1 MKQLILNEI
10 ALNSIHQFSMT
21 RNIGMI
27 SAFRKAYEL
36 EENLERTKL
45 LQEKLEVNNLATYI
59 KLKGFY
65 IGWYV
70 TTGEKAPPY
79 EISFL
84 LTGLDRD
91 DGGSLKDLLKK
102 LGREFNQDSILYKP
116 FDKEEAVLIRTNDK
130 DEHEKLTWPG
140 INCIASAGKF
150 HPLRMGEFH
159 TLMQGNPP
167 QELMQKDSEM
177 TPKKTLPSNP
187 KTFTFESYERKT
199 SFFEAWGDFLQKK
212 LGNSTLPKDI

>member
-1 MKQLILNEI
+1 MKKFILDEI
-10 ALNSIHQFSMT
+10 SLNWIHQFSKT

-36 EENLERTKL
+36 EKNLERTKQ
-45 LQEKLEVNNLATYI
+45 LQEKIEVNGLAFI

-65 IGWYV
+65 IGWHG
-70 TTGEKAPPY
+70 TTEEKAPPY

-91 DGGSLKDLLKK
+91 DGGKLKGLLKK
-102 LGREFNQDSILYKP
+102 MGREFNQDCILYKP
-116 FDKEEAVLIRTNDK
+116 FDKEDAVFIGTNDK
-130 DEHEKLTWPG
+130 DENEKPKWPG
-140 INCIASAGKF
+140 INSLASAGKF

-159 TLMQGNPP
+159 TLMQGNPQ

-187 KTFTFESYERKT
+187 NAFKFESYERKM

-212 LGNSTLPKDI
+212 LGNSTLSKEI

>member
-1 MKQLILNEI
+1 
-10 ALNSIHQFSMT
+10 MT

-45 LQEKLEVNNLATYI
+45 LQEKLEVSNLATYI

-70 TTGEKAPPY
+70 TMGEKAPLY

-91 DGGSLKDLLKK
+91 DGGYLKGLLKK
-102 LGREFNQDSILYKP
+102 LGRKFNQDSILYKS
-116 FDKEEAVLIRTNDK
+116 FDKEEAVLIGTNDQ
-130 DEHEKLTWPG
+130 DENEKPTCPGMNSLT
-140 INCIASAGKF
+140 SAGKF

-177 TPKKTLPSNP
+177 TPKKTLPSNL
-187 KTFTFESYERKT
+187 KTFNFESYERKT

>member
-1 MKQLILNEI
+1 MKQFILNEI
-10 ALNSIHQFSMT
+10 SLNSIHQFSMT

-45 LQEKLEVNNLATYI
+45 LQEKLEVYNLATYI

-65 IGWYV
+65 IGWHV
-70 TTGEKAPPY
+70 PTGEKAPPY

-84 LTGLDRD
+84 LTGLDKD
-91 DGGSLKDLLKK
+91 DGDCLKGLLKK
-102 LGREFNQDSILYKP
+102 LGREFNQDSILFKP
-116 FDKEEAVLIRTNDK
+116 FDKEEAVLIGTNDK
-130 DEHEKLTWPG
+130 DENEKPTWLG
-140 INCIASAGKF
+140 MNSLASVGKF

-187 KTFTFESYERKT
+187 KTFTFESYGRET
-199 SFFEAWGDFLQKK
+199 SFFEA
-212 LGNSTLPKDI
+212 

>member
-1 MKQLILNEI
+1 
-10 ALNSIHQFSMT
+10 MT

-27 SAFRKAYEL
+27 SAFRKTYEL

-45 LQEKLEVNNLATYI
+45 LQEKLEVYNLATYI

-70 TTGEKAPPY
+70 PTLEKALPY

-84 LTGLDRD
+84 LTGLDKD
-91 DGGSLKDLLKK
+91 DGGCLKGLLKK
-102 LGREFNQDSILYKP
+102 LGREFNQDSILFKP
-116 FDKEEAVLIRTNDK
+116 FDKEEVVLIGTNDK
-130 DEHEKLTWPG
+130 DENEKLTWPSM
-140 INCIASAGKF
+140 NSLASAGKF

-177 TPKKTLPSNP
+177 TPKKTLPSNL

-199 SFFEAWGDFLQKK
+199 SFFEAWGDFHQKK
-212 LGNSTLPKDI
+212 LGNSTLP

>member
-1 MKQLILNEI
+1 
-10 ALNSIHQFSMT
+10 MT

-45 LQEKLEVNNLATYI
+45 LQEKLEVNKLVTYI

-65 IGWYV
+65 IRWYV
-70 TTGEKAPPY
+70 PTREKAPPY

-84 LTGLDRD
+84 LTGLDKDD
-91 DGGSLKDLLKK
+91 DGCLKGLLKK
-102 LGREFNQDSILYKP
+102 LGREFNQDSILFKP
-116 FDKEEAVLIRTNDK
+116 FDKEEAVLIGTNDK
-130 DEHEKLTWPG
+130 DENEKPTWLG
-140 INCIASAGKF
+140 MNSLASAGKF
-150 HPLRMGEFH
+150 HPLKMGEFH

-167 QELMQKDSEM
+167 QELMQKDSGM
-177 TPKKTLPSNP
+177 TPKKTLPSNL

-199 SFFEAWGDFLQKK
+199 SFFEAWGDFHQKK
-212 LGNSTLPKDI
+212 LGNSTLP

>member
-1 MKQLILNEI
+1 MKQFILNEI
-10 ALNSIHQFSMT
+10 SLNSIHQFSMT

-45 LQEKLEVNNLATYI
+45 LQEKLEVSNLATYI

-70 TTGEKAPPY
+70 PTGEKAPPY
-79 EISFL
+79 KISFL
-84 LTGLDRD
+84 LTGLDKD
-91 DGGSLKDLLKK
+91 DGGCLKGLLKK
-102 LGREFNQDSILYKP
+102 LGREFNQDSILFKT
-116 FDKEEAVLIRTNDK
+116 FDKEEAVLIGTNDK
-130 DEHEKLTWPG
+130 DENEKPTWPSM
-140 INCIASAGKF
+140 NSLASAGRF
-150 HPLRMGEFH
+150 HPLKMGEFH

-167 QELMQKDSEM
+167 QKLMQKDSEM
-177 TPKKTLPSNP
+177 TPKKTLPSNL

-199 SFFEAWGDFLQKK
+199 SFFEAWGDFHQKK
-212 LGNSTLPKDI
+212 LGNSTLP

>member
-1 MKQLILNEI
+1 MTQLILNETS
-10 ALNSIHQFSMT
+10 LNGIHQFSMT

-36 EENLERTKL
+36 EENLERTKQ
-45 LQEKLEVNNLATYI
+45 LQEKLNVNDLVTYI

-79 EISFL
+79 EISSL
-84 LTGLDRD
+84 LTCLVRD
-91 DGGSLKDLLKK
+91 DGGRLKGLLKK

-116 FDKEEAVLIRTNDK
+116 FDKKEAVLIGTNNK
-130 DEHEKLTWPG
+130 DENEKPTLPG
-140 INCIASAGKF
+140 MDSVSSTGKF

-177 TPKKTLPSNP
+177 TPKKTLPSNL
-187 KTFTFESYERKT
+187 KTFTFQSYERKT